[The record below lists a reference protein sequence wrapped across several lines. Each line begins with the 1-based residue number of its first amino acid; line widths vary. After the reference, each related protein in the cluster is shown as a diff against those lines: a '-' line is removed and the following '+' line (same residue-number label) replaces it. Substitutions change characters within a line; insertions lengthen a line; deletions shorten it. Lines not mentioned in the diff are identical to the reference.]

1 MVGAINMSMSRT
13 GTQFFPT
20 ESEMDIFLE
29 DLQPGS
35 TVIIKEWPDDEFQA
49 SWCPGKNIAEYFPE
63 GARCTDGDIYWY
75 SKDRLWHLIPAF
87 GTSSRG

>member
-1 MVGAINMSMSRT
+1 
-13 GTQFFPT
+13 
-20 ESEMDIFLE
+20 MDIFLE

-35 TVIIKEWPDDEFQA
+35 TVIIREWHDGDWEA

-63 GARCTDGDIYWY
+63 GARASDGDIYWY

>member
-1 MVGAINMSMSRT
+1 MSIPEKT
-13 GTQFFPT
+13 GTQFFPS
-20 ESEMDIFLE
+20 EEEMDMFLE

-63 GARCTDGDIYWY
+63 GAGCTDGDIYWY